1 MKNSK
6 KNKKLNIK
14 GNNGI
19 TGIDLVVAIII
30 ITIFIGLLTSL
41 MVGLYKQATDIQK
54 SANAMSYA
62 TQILEKVDEKTFE
75 EVKDLNFVENLKNS
89 GEITIPEGYTVTYE
103 VSDLPDV
110 ASEVNE
116 VMQKVKVRIDY
127 KILNEEKSMFLMKLK
142 IKEIYKDEG

>member
-6 KNKKLNIK
+6 KNKQLNIK

-30 ITIFIGLLTSL
+30 ITIFIGLLTNL